1 MLDYIDAEKLPPL
14 LVDLLDKA
22 QVRIAITD
30 IIAFYYLSI
39 RRIFNTLLT
48 AVFYPSVA
56 FSMLSS
62 LKQSKVILPKNAI

>member
-22 QVRIAITD
+22 QVRTAI

-48 AVFYPSVA
+48 TAFYPSVA

>member
-22 QVRIAITD
+22 QVRTAI

-48 AVFYPSVA
+48 AAFYPSVA